1 LKFYEKG
8 AIKMLNVYLR
18 HSKVESRYVIEVS
31 DCGINAVRDDAW
43 MEHEQFVVWT
53 SCGFYVCERS
63 QRCSKPPLAFEVQSF
78 DSLCSALRRGTS
90 KFYVPDGGEYVE
102 YKAQKVLVSPRLFNL
117 TSAHLTYGDLVL
129 PSGVTKYESG
139 GEAVGDSV
147 VIAVLFRG
155 GLYSCEYVEKPV
167 DLSRVMHEL
176 AYACNSATVGE
187 DGYWSFRD
195 LVTGNEIYCL
205 VRMVAL

>member
-1 LKFYEKG
+1 
-8 AIKMLNVYLR
+8 MLNVYLK
-18 HSKVESRYVIEVS
+18 HSKIGSGYAIEVS
-31 DCGINAVRDDAW
+31 DCGISTVRDDAW
-43 MEHEQFVVWT
+43 SEYEKFVVWT
-53 SCGFYVCERS
+53 GCGFYVCERV
-63 QRCSKPPLAFEVQSF
+63 QRYSKSPLAFDVQSF

-90 KFYVPDGGEYVE
+90 KFYVTDGGEYVE
-102 YKAQKVLVSPRLFNL
+102 YRAQKVLVSPRLFNL
-117 TSAHLTYGDLVL
+117 TGAHLTYGDLVL
-129 PSGVTKYESG
+129 PSGVAKYESG

-155 GLYSCEYVEKPV
+155 CLYSCEYVEGPV

-195 LVTGNEIYCL
+195 LVTGDEVYCL
-205 VRMVAL
+205 VRMVAP